1 MLLSREYSSKVIQ
14 AAIDRARQIPRL
26 KALEK
31 VIKQKTT
38 DRPVFV
44 IHYDPRLPSV
54 NAIVKK
60 HWRVMTQEQKF
71 SQNLKD
77 LRDNYLV

>member
-1 MLLSREYSSKVIQ
+1 MLLERNYSSNIIQ

-31 VIKQKTT
+31 VIRQKTP

-44 IHYDPRLPSV
+44 IYFDPRLPSV

-60 HWRVMTQEQKF
+60 HWIMITIDRRIAYKKTEK
-71 SQNLKD
+71 L
-77 LRDNYLV
+77 